1 MKEIYLNYC
10 FEENREWVDSVWTTL
25 EDAKLEAER
34 IISRCENVREV
45 NVVKIATNHQ
55 GPGDYL
61 NDGNTKLMY
70 HVDCYV

>member
-10 FEENREWVDSVWTTL
+10 FEERREWVDSVWTTL

-34 IISRCENVREV
+34 IISRCENVLEV
-45 NVVKIATNHQ
+45 NVVKVATNHQ
-55 GPGDYL
+55 GCGDDL
-61 NDGNTKLMY
+61 SDGSTKLMY

>member
-10 FEENREWVDSVWTTL
+10 FEEKRKWVDSVWTTL

-45 NVVKIATNHQ
+45 NVVKIATDHQ
-55 GPGDYL
+55 GTGDCL
-61 NDGNTKLMY
+61 NGEGTKLMY

>member
-10 FEENREWVDSVWTTL
+10 FEENRSWVDSVWTTL

-34 IISRCENVREV
+34 IISRCENVLEV
-45 NVVKIATNHQ
+45 NVVKVATNTQ
-55 GPGDYL
+55 GTGDYL
-61 NDGNTKLMY
+61 NGESTKLMY

>member
-10 FEENREWVDSVWTTL
+10 FEENRSWVDSVWTTL

-34 IISRCENVREV
+34 IISYCENVLEV
-45 NVVKIATNHQ
+45 NVVKVATNHQ
-55 GPGDYL
+55 GTGDYL
-61 NDGNTKLMY
+61 NGEGTKLMY

>member
-10 FEENREWVDSVWTTL
+10 FEEHREWVDSVWTTL

-34 IISRCENVREV
+34 IISYCENVLEV

-55 GPGDYL
+55 GSGDYL
-61 NDGNTKLMY
+61 NDGGTKLMY

>member
-10 FEENREWVDSVWTTL
+10 FEEHREWVDSVWTTL

-45 NVVKIATNHQ
+45 NVVKVATNHQ
-55 GPGDYL
+55 GCGDDL
-61 NDGNTKLMY
+61 SDGSTKLMY